1 MRAKISFGCS
11 ASSASGPSPTR
22 SITPGRK
29 PSTKT
34 SAAPAKRRTM
44 DAPCGVLKSTATE
57 RRPRLRGSR
66 GRCGLR
72 PGLLARSTTTTSAPR
87 SASIMHAKGAGAA
100 LAISSTR
107 TPCNGPA
114 ITTSA
119 RSCCRR
125 FQHVDGAGRCQANHM
140 SQTDL
145 GPVNLTVSGLAA
157 QMGRHLVEVGD
168 ASGPDRMALGQQSA
182 GYVDRQRSIPGRR
195 TGVDEVASAAGLA
208 QAKIVVVDQFG
219 GGEAIVQLHQIE
231 ILRTDARSLVSL
243 IRRHPRQGVDVGL
256 DLSARGPRV

>member
-11 ASSASGPSPTR
+11 ASSVSGPRPTR

-29 PSTKT
+29 PSTKM

-44 DAPCGVLKSTATE
+44 DAPCGVFRSAATE
-57 RRPRLRGSR
+57 RRPRLRGSL

-87 SASIMHAKGAGAA
+87 SASIMQANGAGAA

-119 RSCCRR
+119 ESCRRR
-125 FQHVDGAGRCQANHM
+125 FQHVDGAGRRQANHM
-140 SQTDL
+140 SQTNL
-145 GPVNLTVSGLAA
+145 GPVDLTVSGLAA

-168 ASGPDRMALGQQSA
+168 AGGPDRIAFGQQSA
-182 GYVDRQRSIPGRR
+182 GYIDRQRSVPGRR
-195 TGVDEVASAAGLA
+195 TGVDEVAGAAGVA
-208 QAKIVVVDQFG
+208 QAQIVVVDQFG
-219 GGEAIVQLHQIE
+219 GGEAIMQLHQIE
-231 ILRTDARSLVSL
+231 ILGADARRLVGL
-243 IRRHPRQGVDVGL
+243 IGCHPRQGVNVGL
-256 DLSARGPRV
+256 DLSTRG